1 MRPMALPRGGRGAY
15 RGRLDDTEYRSFA
28 MNHDDPPP
36 ASIRTPM
43 RRAAIGLAILAA
55 ACALPLGADASP
67 RGLGHAP
74 VAVHGDAATA
84 RAPDPSASLRNQ
96 RLRVTR

>member
-1 MRPMALPRGGRGAY
+1 
-15 RGRLDDTEYRSFA
+15 
-28 MNHDDPPP
+28 MNHDDPSP

-67 RGLGHAP
+67 RGLAHAP
-74 VAVHGDAATA
+74 AAIQADAGTA
-84 RAPDPSASLRNQ
+84 RAPDPSASPRNQ
-96 RLRVTR
+96 RLRVAR

>member
-1 MRPMALPRGGRGAY
+1 
-15 RGRLDDTEYRSFA
+15 
-28 MNHDDPPP
+28 MNHDDPSP

-55 ACALPLGADASP
+55 ACALPLGADAAP
-67 RGLGHAP
+67 RGLAAHAP
-74 VAVHGDAATA
+74 AALSAHAAAA
-84 RAPDPSASLRNQ
+84 RAPDPTASLRNQ